1 MARENEITNI
11 TELAFLNT
19 LDLIPMIQ
27 NTGENNNPLI
37 LQMYERNAAVLDQSW
52 TTCLTNNLKCI
63 YFRFYCENDE

>member
-27 NTGENNNPLI
+27 NTGEDINPLI
-37 LQMYERNAAVLDQSW
+37 LQMYERNAAVLGQS
-52 TTCLTNNLKCI
+52 
-63 YFRFYCENDE
+63 